1 MDAQGERDAMAQLAT
16 VKYVLVVNRPMR
28 EFGLEAF
35 GRDYYQ
41 AFGQYLDEKFHV
53 VKVCGE
59 VKDEKLQI
67 GSPHFFIKIL
77 AHR

>member
-1 MDAQGERDAMAQLAT
+1 
-16 VKYVLVVNRPMR
+16 MR

-41 AFGQYLDEKFHV
+41 AMGDYLNEHFRV

-59 VKDEKLQI
+59 VKDERLKI
-67 GSPHFFIKIL
+67 GAPHFFIKIL
-77 AHR
+77 QAK